1 MTDTTDMQGKTVL
14 ITGGTSGV
22 GQVSARELAR
32 RGARIILIGRD
43 RSRTDSELEAL
54 AAIAPGIAHT
64 AHLADLFSMHDVRRV
79 AAEIAS
85 AELRIDV
92 LINNAGA
99 NMGPGPREETVD
111 GLEKTFALNHMAYF
125 VLTDGLIDTLI
136 ASAPAR
142 IINTSS
148 DRAMA
153 TKLDFADL
161 QGVRR
166 YGSMDAY
173 CKSKLCNIYFTHSLS
188 RRVRNAGVTVN
199 AWNPGFTRTRFYNPT
214 TAWWIR
220 IIARLAAGDPVE
232 RGRTLTHLAA
242 DAERSGDS
250 DTFWA
255 YMKPGKMSAASRDS
269 AAAEQLWKA
278 SVEIFTSLFG
288 VTAAHGRTL
297 EHLRL

>member
-32 RGARIILIGRD
+32 RGARIVLIGRD

-54 AAIAPGIAHT
+54 AAIAPGIAHV
-64 AHLADLFSMHDVRRV
+64 AYFADFFSMHDVRRV
-79 AAEIAS
+79 AAEIAA
-85 AELRIDV
+85 AEPRIDV

-99 NMGPGPREETVD
+99 NMGPVGRKETVD

-125 VLTDGLIDTLI
+125 VLTDGLVDTLC

-142 IINTSS
+142 IINTAS
-148 DRAMA
+148 DRAMV
-153 TKLDFADL
+153 TKLNFADL

-188 RRVRNAGVTVN
+188 GRLRNAGVTVN
-199 AWNPGFTRTRFYNPT
+199 AWNPGFTRTRFYGPT
-214 TAWWIR
+214 TALWLR
-220 IIARLAAGDPVE
+220 IVAWLGAGDPVD
-232 RGRTLTHLAA
+232 RARTLTHLAA
-242 DAERSGDS
+242 DAERAGDT

-255 YMKPGKMSAASRDS
+255 YMKPGKMSAASRDFG
-269 AAAEQLWKA
+269 AAEQLWQA
-278 SVEIFTSLFG
+278 SVEIFTTLFD
-288 VTAAHGRTL
+288 VPPRMAALPADG
-297 EHLRL
+297 